1 MPHPVM
7 FDEDDPLLA
16 RLRELC
22 RALPDAFELVTH
34 GRPGFKAGE
43 AGRLFAVYG
52 GTRKVRPGEHE
63 RHDRALLFKPD
74 PAERDGLLGEGR
86 FFVPAYVGPS
96 GWLGLDLDRAGT
108 DWAEVA
114 ELVDASYRQVAPAA
128 LLRQLD
134 DG

>member
-1 MPHPVM
+1 MAHPIM
-7 FDEDDPLLA
+7 FDEDDPVLG
-16 RLRELC
+16 RLREVC
-22 RALPDAFELVTH
+22 RALPGAFELVTH

-43 AGRLFAVYG
+43 GGRLFAAYG
-52 GTRKVRPGEHE
+52 GSRMVRPGEHE
-63 RHDRALLFKPD
+63 RHERALLFKPD
-74 PAERDGLLGEGR
+74 PVERQALADEER